1 MTIRVVVAD
10 DSEDMRELVRA
21 SLHAYGDFEVV
32 GEAVTGAEA
41 VELAVTLEPDVVL
54 LDLSMPVM
62 GGLAALPAIRK
73 GAPDTRVVVFSA
85 FNKEEFGASAASLGA
100 QAYGVKGI
108 HPKALAALVEKSVS
122 DGRPR
127 VLVVEEGAAAWAP
140 YTGAIQVAGCV
151 VTRATTVKET
161 VALVT
166 YRNFDLM
173 VLGMNLRDGSGVDV
187 LQALAA
193 LDPQMPLPVIAVLTS
208 TVDPAAVNRA
218 FELGAVAC
226 HTTAKLSPTELGE
239 AVSRWLERGADL
251 RSA

>member
-21 SLHAYGDFEVV
+21 SLKAYGDFEVV
-32 GEAVTGAEA
+32 GEATTGAEA
-41 VELAVTLEPDVVL
+41 VDLARALEPDVVL

-73 GAPDTRVVVFSA
+73 AAPESRVVVFSA
-85 FNKEEFGASAASLGA
+85 FNKEEFGARATNLGA

-140 YTGAIQVAGCV
+140 YTGAVQVAGCV
-151 VTRATTVKET
+151 VTRTTSVKEA
-161 VALVT
+161 VELVT

-173 VLGMNLRDGSGVDV
+173 VLGMTLRDGTGVDV
-187 LQALAA
+187 LEALSA
-193 LDPQMPLPVIAVLTS
+193 LDPQMPLPVIAVLAAS
-208 TVDPAAVNRA
+208 VDPAAVNRA

-226 HTTAKLSPTELGE
+226 HSTANLTPTELGE
-239 AVSRWLERGADL
+239 AIGRWLEKGADL

>member
-32 GEAVTGAEA
+32 GEAATGAEA
-41 VELAVTLEPDVVL
+41 VELAGTLEPDVVL

-62 GGLAALPAIRK
+62 GGLAALPAIRTA
-73 GAPDTRVVVFSA
+73 APDTRVVVFSA
-85 FNKEEFGASAASLGA
+85 FNKEEFGENAANLGA
-100 QAYGVKGI
+100 RGYGVKGI

-151 VTRATTVKET
+151 VTRATSAKAAVE
-161 VALVT
+161 LVT
-166 YRNFDLM
+166 YRNFDLLI
-173 VLGMNLRDGSGVDV
+173 LGMTLVDGTGIEV
-187 LQALAA
+187 LEALAA
-193 LDPQMPLPVIAVLTS
+193 LDPQMPLPVVAMLS
-208 TVDPAAVNRA
+208 SSVDPAAVNRA

-226 HTTAKLSPTELGE
+226 HSTVKLSPTELGE
-239 AVSRWLERGADL
+239 LISRWLEKGADL